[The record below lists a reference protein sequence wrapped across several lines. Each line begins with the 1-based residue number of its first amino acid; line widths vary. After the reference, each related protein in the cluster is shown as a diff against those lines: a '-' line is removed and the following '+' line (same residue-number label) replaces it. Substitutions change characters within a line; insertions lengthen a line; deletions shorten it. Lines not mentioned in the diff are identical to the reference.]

1 MLTQCQ
7 KNFAR
12 TGYYT
17 LDTTGYYRGK
27 RLNIAEH
34 KMITIRVS
42 TGHSLWIKD
51 NVRCLTGLSL
61 EMAIDTYSVMRRSDR
76 MGEVVFGVC
85 VGWILGK
92 SGFGG
97 YFPRLPDLLLIKRGR
112 TSNPVEFALQGSASE
127 EAQDILWGHPI
138 IGTECGVP
146 LSQGITRF
154 IAPIPLSPR
163 TPPSPA
169 RSELSF

>member
-12 TGYYT
+12 TGYCT

-27 RLNIAEH
+27 RLNVAEH
-34 KMITIRVS
+34 RMITIRVS

-61 EMAIDTYSVMRRSDR
+61 EMAVDTYSVMRRSDR
-76 MGEVVFGVC
+76 MGEMVFGVC

-112 TSNPVEFALQGSASE
+112 TSNPVEFALQG
-127 EAQDILWGHPI
+127 
-138 IGTECGVP
+138 
-146 LSQGITRF
+146 R
-154 IAPIPLSPR
+154 
-163 TPPSPA
+163 
-169 RSELSF
+169 